1 MVKAKIGYDSENDH
15 LFIVDSKKHMTI
27 EGIQISDNFL
37 LLVDSNNKIK
47 DAEISFAYE
56 FFKEFDPVN
65 FKKNILKDVKKAEFN
80 VKEHRDLVL
89 TEIVFVYKGKKI
101 REKLVFLKENFS

>member
-1 MVKAKIGYDSENDH
+1 MVKLVYDATEDM
-15 LFIVDSKKHMTI
+15 LFIYGTSKYKYKESMP
-27 EGIQISDNFL
+27 ISDNFT
-37 LLVDSNNKIK
+37 VDFDANYKIK
-47 DAEISFAYE
+47 AIEISFAYE